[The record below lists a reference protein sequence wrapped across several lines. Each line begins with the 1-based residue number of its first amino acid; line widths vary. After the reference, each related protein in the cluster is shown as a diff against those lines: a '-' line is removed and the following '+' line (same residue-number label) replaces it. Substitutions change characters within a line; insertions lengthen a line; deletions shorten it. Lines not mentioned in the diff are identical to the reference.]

1 MIYEDMAHVLSNCQ
15 ADNLIKTLQD
25 AVIERDKIIQERE
38 LLIQKLSD
46 ELEDAKRVNR
56 YAAEVMRNITGIR
69 D

>member
-1 MIYEDMAHVLSNCQ
+1 MAHVLSNCQ